1 MSQENSP
8 EHLDGAFDKLKTSL
22 PMEEKEA
29 IEAFI
34 KFMNTFVL
42 QLSKDPKNFIDL
54 YNKILAYL
62 IVNAPEQEKITAEA
76 IPGNTVAGANNIVQ
90 FSRATPANNIVHG
103 RKKLTSTTLKETH
116 LE

>member
-1 MSQENSP
+1 
-8 EHLDGAFDKLKTSL
+8 
-22 PMEEKEA
+22 MEEKEA

-62 IVNAPEQEKITAEA
+62 IVNAPDLTLSPEEQLPSHEVL
-76 IPGNTVAGANNIVQ
+76 PNDNLVQ
-90 FSRATPANNIVHG
+90 FPSNNHYP
-103 RKKLTSTTLKETH
+103 KAS
-116 LE
+116 